1 MLDDEQRDE
10 APRAFSGV
18 HIEELAPDVSQTSG
32 VDDAVPGEQLVEAG
46 ITVSVDRAAVALR
59 MLPFAIGRVEEQCR
73 WRARGRGR
81 SRGRAA
87 ALQRWHALMI
97 SGTILAAQNLRDAAA
112 YAVIE
117 AGLNGAE

>member
-59 MLPFAIGRVEEQCR
+59 MLPFCDWASRRTVPRAGARPRAITWSG
-73 WRARGRGR
+73 GG
-81 SRGRAA
+81 AA
-87 ALQRWHALMI
+87 TMACV
-97 SGTILAAQNLRDAAA
+97 ND
-112 YAVIE
+112 
-117 AGLNGAE
+117 